1 MNIPFRPIALGLVA
15 LIFSGLVLDRAQAG
29 GNHFYTPVRDALVKE
44 ECGSCHLAFS
54 PAMLPASSWQRMM
67 ADLANHFGDDA
78 SVDADTAAKITR
90 YLVDNAADRGN
101 QSFNDKLMRGVSMSN
116 APLRITELPKWQREH
131 REVPAWEWHHKDVRT
146 KANCVACHTG
156 AAQGYYD
163 E

>member
-1 MNIPFRPIALGLVA
+1 MNIPYRPIALGLIA
-15 LIFSGLVLDRAQAG
+15 LVFSGLVLTRAQAG

-67 ADLANHFGDDA
+67 ADLSNHFGDDA

-90 YLVDNAADRGN
+90 YLVENSADRGGQRLN
-101 QSFNDKLMRGVSMSN
+101 NKLMRGVSMGN

-131 REVPAWEWHHKDVRT
+131 REVPAWEWRHKDVRT
-146 KANCVACHTG
+146 KTNCVACHT
-156 AAQGYYD
+156 AAEQGYYD
-163 E
+163 D